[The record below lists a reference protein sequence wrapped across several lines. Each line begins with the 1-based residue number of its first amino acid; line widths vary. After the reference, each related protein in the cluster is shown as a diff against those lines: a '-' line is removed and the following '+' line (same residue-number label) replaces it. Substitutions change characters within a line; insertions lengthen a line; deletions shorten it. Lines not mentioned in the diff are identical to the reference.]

1 MLAPSLALIVASPWP
16 KTGKTLLA
24 RLIVDYFRGL
34 GQRPVI
40 FDTDTYEPKLAS
52 FFPNKAK
59 VIDLDKVPG
68 QMALF
73 DRLSLPSA
81 ETRVVDLTHRHFD
94 RFFDLMRSIDFAAE
108 AKGHEVVPAI
118 LYIAG
123 RDLESYERGLRLMRE
138 FPEYAFVLVENL
150 FLGEVEPTTRV
161 SDAYQA
167 FQDHEPHMVMPSL
180 EPFFA
185 GMIDNTTLS
194 LAEFTRERPASVATP
209 RLPLAFLSLE
219 ARDAV
224 RDWVNTAFS
233 EIARVS
239 AMLKGGREPLPYAS
253 DLAGEEGER

>member
-1 MLAPSLALIVASPWP
+1 MLARSLALIVASPLP
-16 KTGKTLLA
+16 KVGKTLLA
-24 RLIVDYFRGL
+24 RLIGDYFRGL

-40 FDTDTYEPKLAS
+40 FDTDVYEPKLAS
-52 FFPNKAK
+52 FFPGKAK
-59 VIDLDKVPG
+59 VIDLEKVPG

-81 ETRVVDLTHRHFD
+81 ETRVVDLTHRHFEK
-94 RFFDLMRSIDFAAE
+94 FFELMRAMDFATE
-108 AKGHEVVPAI
+108 ARSHDVVPAI

-123 RDLESYERGLRLMRE
+123 RDPETYERGLRLMRE

-150 FLGEVEPTTRV
+150 FLGEVEVTARV
-161 SDAYQA
+161 GEAYQT
-167 FQDHEPHMVMPSL
+167 FQDHEPHMIMPPL

-194 LAEFTRERPASVATP
+194 LAEFMRERPASVSTP

-224 RDWVNTAFS
+224 RDWVGTAFS
-233 EIARVS
+233 EIARI
-239 AMLKGGREPLPYAS
+239 AGMLKGGREPLPYAS
-253 DLAGEEGER
+253 DLAGEEE

>member
-1 MLAPSLALIVASPWP
+1 MLDRSLALIVASPRP
-16 KTGKTLLA
+16 KVGKTLLA
-24 RLIVDYFRGL
+24 RLITDYFRGL
-34 GQRPVI
+34 GQRPVT

-52 FFPNKAK
+52 FFPGRAK

-81 ETRVVDLTHRHFD
+81 ETRVVDLTHRHFEK
-94 RFFDLMRSIDFAAE
+94 FFELVRAMDFAAE
-108 AKGHEVVPAI
+108 ARSHDVVPTI

-123 RDLESYERGLRLMRE
+123 GDPQSYERGLRLMRE
-138 FPEYAFVLVENL
+138 FPDYAFVLVENL
-150 FLGEVEPTTRV
+150 FLGEVEVTTRV
-161 SDAYQA
+161 GEAYQT

-180 EPFFA
+180 ERFFA

-194 LAEFTRERPASVATP
+194 LAEFMRERPASVATP

-224 RDWVNTAFS
+224 RDWVGTAFS

-239 AMLKGGREPLPYAS
+239 GMLKGGREPLPYAS
-253 DLAGEEGER
+253 DIAGDEER

>member
-1 MLAPSLALIVASPWP
+1 MLDRSLALIVASPRP
-16 KTGKTLLA
+16 KVGKTLLA
-24 RLIVDYFRGL
+24 RLIADYFRGL

-52 FFPNKAK
+52 FFPGKAK
-59 VIDLDKVPG
+59 IIDLDKVPG

-81 ETRVVDLTHRHFD
+81 ETRVVDLTHRHFEK
-94 RFFDLMRSIDFAAE
+94 FFELMRAMDFAIE
-108 AKGHEVVPAI
+108 ARSHDVVPAI

-123 RDLESYERGLRLMRE
+123 RDPETYERGLRLMRD

-150 FLGEVEPTTRV
+150 FLGEVEVTTRV
-161 SDAYQA
+161 GEAYQT

-185 GMIDNTTLS
+185 GMIDHTTLS

-224 RDWVNTAFS
+224 RDWVGTAFS
-233 EIARVS
+233 EIARI
-239 AMLKGGREPLPYAS
+239 AGMLKGGREPLPYAS
-253 DLAGEEGER
+253 DLAE

>member
-1 MLAPSLALIVASPWP
+1 MLDRSLALIVASPRP
-16 KTGKTLLA
+16 KVGKTLLA
-24 RLIVDYFRGL
+24 RLITDYFRGL
-34 GQRPVI
+34 GQRPVT

-52 FFPNKAK
+52 FFPGRAK

-81 ETRVVDLTHRHFD
+81 ETRVVDLTHRHFEK
-94 RFFDLMRSIDFAAE
+94 FFDLVRAMDFAAE
-108 AKGHEVVPAI
+108 ARSHDVVPAI

-123 RDLESYERGLRLMRE
+123 GDPQSYERGLRLMRE
-138 FPEYAFVLVENL
+138 FSDYAFVLVENL
-150 FLGEVEPTTRV
+150 FLGEVEVTTRV
-161 SDAYQA
+161 GEAYQT

-194 LAEFTRERPASVATP
+194 LAEFMRERPASVATQ

-224 RDWVNTAFS
+224 RDWVGTAFS

-239 AMLKGGREPLPYAS
+239 GMLKGGREPLPYAS
-253 DLAGEEGER
+253 DLAGDEER